1 MSYWTHVNC
10 IVRVDDVFGYRF
22 DDGTLRDLFKTCT
35 YDSSEKE
42 FAECNVPCGSEGSLQ
57 VSIWINPSEYGVDR
71 YTVSIFGD
79 LRDYEETRQQESVEW
94 LNHMIKDKELMIRDG
109 VMTVNEKAYR
119 YEWTTNEFVLI
130 KEEKTR

>member
-10 IVRVDDVFGYRF
+10 IMRVDEVYGYTP
-22 DDGTLRDLFKTCT
+22 DGAILRDLFKTCT

-57 VSIWINPSEYGVDR
+57 VSIWISPSEYGVDR

-79 LRDYEETRQQESVEW
+79 LRDYEETRHQEIVEW
-94 LNHMIKDKELMIRDG
+94 LNHMIQDKELMIRDG

-119 YEWTTNEFVLI
+119 YEWITNEFVLI
-130 KEEKTR
+130 KEEETK

>member
-10 IVRVDDVFGYRF
+10 IMRVDEVFGYRF
-22 DDGTLRDLFKTCT
+22 DDGRLRDLFKTCT
-35 YDSSEKE
+35 YNSSEKE

-79 LRDYEETRQQESVEW
+79 LRDYEESRHQEIVEW
-94 LNHMIKDKELMIRDG
+94 LNHMIQDKELMIRDG

-130 KEEKTR
+130 KEEKTK

>member
-10 IVRVDDVFGYRF
+10 IIRVDEVYGYKA
-22 DDGTLRDLFKTCT
+22 DAGMLRDLFKTCI

-57 VSIWINPSEYGVDR
+57 VSIWTNPSEYGVDR

-79 LRDYEETRQQESVEW
+79 LRDYEETRHQEIVEW
-94 LNHMIKDKELMIRDG
+94 LNHMIQDKELMIRDG
-109 VMTVNEKAYR
+109 VLTINGKTYR
-119 YEWTTNEFVLI
+119 YEYQTNIFELVY
-130 KEEKTR
+130 KEITE